1 MAEPNTGETHCNLLG
16 ATNPQNRH
24 CERSEAIQG
33 GKSGGM
39 DCFVGFASSQ

>member
-1 MAEPNTGETHCNLLG
+1 MVVPSGPLISAS
-16 ATNPQNRH
+16 PQRDRH

-33 GKSGGM
+33 GKSGSM